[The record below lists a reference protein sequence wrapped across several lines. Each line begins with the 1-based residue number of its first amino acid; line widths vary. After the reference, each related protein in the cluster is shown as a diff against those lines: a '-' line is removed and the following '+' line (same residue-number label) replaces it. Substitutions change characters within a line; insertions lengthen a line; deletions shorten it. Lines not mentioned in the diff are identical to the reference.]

1 MAVKI
6 LKDAAKETAK
16 KARAAQRKRRKADQ
30 NKPSSNSQSGQPEP
44 GTRGARKPKPKVSP
58 KTQTRNKT
66 APKAK
71 PKSKA
76 AAAAEA
82 NRARQN
88 VKIAAAV
95 AAGAAARRAD
105 KIRKAK
111 IAAAAAAAAAGTGVA
126 VNRARN
132 RKSSG
137 AAKVSFG
144 DAFKKARKE
153 GEGTK
158 FTWNGKSYTAVTKDD
173 LKKKGYDG
181 NELKQYANNKGK
193 ARRPIKR
200 IGQGIKKVLLGKDKK
215 FGGDKGL
222 IDFIRGPKS
231 KAKAKAKQGTAN
243 KKQTVRVNLRGGG
256 MATGTS
262 RSRVTPGQKSAIFR
276 GRPDMPKIMPDGT
289 RGGVLDLPELTGQR
303 GPGMKKGGMAVKKYK
318 AGGLAKRGLGKA
330 YMKSKR

>member
-1 MAVKI
+1 MVKKVI
-6 LKDAAKETAK
+6 KDAAKEAAK
-16 KARAAQRKRRKADQ
+16 KARAAQRKRAKANQ

-44 GTRGARKPKPKVSP
+44 GTRGARKPKPKV
-58 KTQTRNKT
+58 

-71 PKSKA
+71 PKAKVAPKAKPKAKA
-76 AAAAEA
+76 AAAAAAAAAKA
-82 NRARQN
+82 NRA
-88 VKIAAAV
+88 
-95 AAGAAARRAD
+95 
-105 KIRKAK
+105 RKAK
-111 IAAAAAAAAAGTGVA
+111 IAAAAAAAAAAGV
-126 VNRARN
+126 VTQKGK
-132 RKSSG
+132 RKPVSSE
-137 AAKVSFG
+137 ASIVSFG
-144 DAFKKARKE
+144 SAFKEARKK

-181 NELKQYANNKGK
+181 NELRQYANNKGK

-243 KKQTVRVNLRGGG
+243 KKQTVKVNLRGGG
-256 MATGTS
+256 MATGVS
-262 RSRVTPGQKSAIFR
+262 RSKVTPGQKSAIFR
-276 GRPDMPKIMPDGT
+276 GRPDMPNVMPDRT
-289 RGGVLDLPELTGQR
+289 RGGVLDTAELAGKR
-303 GPGMKKGGMAVKKYK
+303 KPGMKAGGMAVKKYK

>member
-1 MAVKI
+1 MAIGKKI
-6 LKDAAKETAK
+6 IKDAIKKGIKRGKETVTGAKIRAGKKGNLKKIPGTTTKNLGKGFGLKDSTTGKMATK
-16 KARAAQRKRRKADQ
+16 AQRAKVAKSGGKRIRNTAVGAATLTALGSGKRK
-30 NKPSSNSQSGQPEP
+30 
-44 GTRGARKPKPKVSP
+44 KPKA
-58 KTQTRNKT
+58 T
-66 APKAK
+66 
-71 PKSKA
+71 
-76 AAAAEA
+76 E
-82 NRARQN
+82 
-88 VKIAAAV
+88 
-95 AAGAAARRAD
+95 
-105 KIRKAK
+105 
-111 IAAAAAAAAAGTGVA
+111 
-126 VNRARN
+126 
-132 RKSSG
+132 
-137 AAKVSFG
+137 AAKVTFG
-144 DAFKKARKE
+144 QAFKKARKE

-276 GRPDMPKIMPDGT
+276 GRPDMPNVMPDRT
-289 RGGVLDLPELTGQR
+289 RGGVLDTAELAGKR
-303 GPGMKKGGMAVKKYK
+303 KPGMKAGGMAVKKYK

>member
-6 LKDAAKETAK
+6 LKDATKEAAK
-16 KARAAQRKRRKADQ
+16 KAKAAQRKRAKANQ
-30 NKPSSNSQSGQPEP
+30 NKPSSNSQSGAPE
-44 GTRGARKPKPKVSP
+44 GLTARRAAAARRAKPKVSP

-66 APKAK
+66 APKPKAK

-76 AAAAEA
+76 A
-82 NRARQN
+82 
-88 VKIAAAV
+88 IAAAV

-137 AAKVSFG
+137 AAKVTFG
-144 DAFKKARKE
+144 EAFKAARKK

-243 KKQTVRVNLRGGG
+243 KKQTVKVNLRG
-256 MATGTS
+256 
-262 RSRVTPGQKSAIFR
+262 
-276 GRPDMPKIMPDGT
+276 
-289 RGGVLDLPELTGQR
+289 
-303 GPGMKKGGMAVKKYK
+303 GGMAVKKYK